1 MTGGAILSQEWT
13 VSAYPPGT
21 HSHIF
26 YLTSEFHGSIENNRK
41 THCGFRPYNLG
52 FCALVDDA
60 ITPFLFGELT

>member
-1 MTGGAILSQEWT
+1 MTRGEGKILESAS
-13 VSAYPPGT
+13 SAYPPGT

-26 YLTSEFHGSIENNRK
+26 YPTSEFHGSIENNRK
-41 THCGFRPYNLG
+41 THCGFRPYNRG